1 MTLRLVALLMMAP
14 LAALTAQDAAPPRG
28 APLALSLRDA
38 LARADSASESVGIA
52 RAGVSG
58 AEAARLRARSALLPQ
73 LNGSAT
79 YSRTIKSQFAG
90 FANASSSDTFPA
102 PVNCG
107 HFTPNPN
114 LPLAERLD
122 SLERGLD
129 CSANGSGID
138 FGSLPFGRANTYNF
152 GLSASQSLFNPAL
165 RGQVAAAAAT
175 RDAAEVALTAERAR
189 AVLDVAQAYLDA
201 QLADRLLEIA
211 DSTLAQAERAF
222 GQTRL
227 EKNVGNVA
235 EFDLLRATVTRDNQ
249 RPVVIQRHAA
259 RERAFLKLRQLLD
272 LPDGAA
278 LALTTPLGDTTA
290 QAMPQSISGG
300 AADTSIALRAPVRQA
315 EAGLRSSEAQVRS
328 ANGSR
333 LPSLALSSTYAKI
346 AFPERVFGINDFV
359 TDWSIVLRLD
369 VPLYTGGRLRAD
381 ALGARAARDAAALRL
396 RQARE
401 QAQREAADA
410 QSDLTAAVASYD
422 ASSGTA
428 ELAVRAYNI
437 ADVRYRNG
445 LSTLTEL
452 SAARIQLEQAQA
464 NRAQAARDLQLARVR
479 ASLLRDLPFGV
490 GGMTAAGGF

>member
-1 MTLRLVALLMMAP
+1 MTLRLMVFLMLAP
-14 LAALTAQDAAPPRG
+14 LTALAAQDAAPKRG
-28 APLALSLRDA
+28 ASVALSLSDA

-52 RAGVSG
+52 RAGVRG

-90 FANASSSDTFPA
+90 FADASSSDTFPA

-114 LPLAERLD
+114 LPLGERLD

-129 CSANGSGID
+129 CAANGSGID

-152 GLSASQSLFNPAL
+152 GLSASQALFNPAL

-175 RDAAEVALTAERAR
+175 RDAAEAGLTAERAR

-249 RPVVIQRHAA
+249 RPVVIQRRAA
-259 RERAFLKLRQLLD
+259 RDRAFLKLRQLLD
-272 LPDGAA
+272 LPDGAT
-278 LALTTPLGDTTA
+278 LVLTTPLGDTTGL
-290 QAMPQSISGG
+290 AMPGSVAPGG
-300 AADTSIALRAPVRQA
+300 ADTSIALRAPVRQA

-328 ANGSR
+328 AQGSR

-359 TDWSIVLRLD
+359 TDWSVVLRLD

-381 ALGARAARDAAALRL
+381 ALSARAARDAAALRL

-401 QAQREAADA
+401 QAEREAADVR
-410 QSDLTAAVASYD
+410 SDLTAAEASYA

-428 ELAVRAYNI
+428 DLAVRAYSI

-452 SAARIQLEQAQA
+452 SDARIQLEQAQA
-464 NRAQAARDLQLARVR
+464 NRAQAARDLQLARVH
-479 ASLLRDLPFGV
+479 ASLLRDLPFGA
-490 GGMTAAGGF
+490 GGLTAAGGF